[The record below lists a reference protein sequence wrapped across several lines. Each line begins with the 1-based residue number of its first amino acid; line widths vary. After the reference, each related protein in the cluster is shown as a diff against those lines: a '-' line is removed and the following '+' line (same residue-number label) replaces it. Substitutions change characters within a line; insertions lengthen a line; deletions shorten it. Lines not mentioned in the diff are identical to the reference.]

1 MFQPVYPDFESMNLL
16 WKEKIVLFTLRF
28 KKCRNGEVFSQ
39 KLNKLREYGLISQNY
54 LPQRGRE
61 GESLSDGTY
70 SLSDRGKRYIVYLR
84 KQRFH
89 RYLNSNYCRISNKC
103 SNKLVKRAVAAGTI
117 KLATG
122 SALMAGHTIFL
133 IAHISP
139 IPINDSIPITIVNFT
154 LSPPKLVLYAL
165 DCCVKLFLLMI
176 YNHLLF

>member
-39 KLNKLREYGLISQNY
+39 KLNKLLEYGLISQNY

-89 RYLNSNYCRISNKC
+89 RYLTPII
-103 SNKLVKRAVAAGTI
+103 VAFLTSV
-117 KLATG
+117 AT
-122 SALMAGHTIFL
+122 SLLKEQWLPALLNWLQGQ
-133 IAHISP
+133 P
-139 IPINDSIPITIVNFT
+139 
-154 LSPPKLVLYAL
+154 
-165 DCCVKLFLLMI
+165 
-176 YNHLLF
+176 

>member
-89 RYLNSNYCRISNKC
+89 RYLTPII
-103 SNKLVKRAVAAGTI
+103 VAFLTSV
-117 KLATG
+117 AT
-122 SALMAGHTIFL
+122 SLLKEQWLPALLNWLQGQ
-133 IAHISP
+133 P
-139 IPINDSIPITIVNFT
+139 
-154 LSPPKLVLYAL
+154 
-165 DCCVKLFLLMI
+165 
-176 YNHLLF
+176 

>member
-89 RYLNSNYCRISNKC
+89 RYLTPIIFAFLTS
-103 SNKLVKRAVAAGTI
+103 VATSLL
-117 KLATG
+117 KEQWLP
-122 SALMAGHTIFL
+122 ALLNWLQGQ
-133 IAHISP
+133 P
-139 IPINDSIPITIVNFT
+139 
-154 LSPPKLVLYAL
+154 
-165 DCCVKLFLLMI
+165 
-176 YNHLLF
+176 

>member
-89 RYLNSNYCRISNKC
+89 RYLTPIIVAFLTSVATSLLKEQWLPVVSN
-103 SNKLVKRAVAAGTI
+103 G
-117 KLATG
+117 
-122 SALMAGHTIFL
+122 
-133 IAHISP
+133 
-139 IPINDSIPITIVNFT
+139 
-154 LSPPKLVLYAL
+154 
-165 DCCVKLFLLMI
+165 LLG
-176 YNHLLF
+176 LL